1 MHLFICWYSYFLD
14 NKFYH
19 FPIKPDPVGHMRG
32 HMRVDIWKYNA
43 VARNWISM
51 NAVSQKHL
59 IVWGYT
65 EITGTAITG
74 VEPWD
79 SRAVLRL
86 PDLQQLRQRL
96 PVPVPRRQDA
106 RELFKRLLDWRHLPP
121 IAPISTGSS
130 AKPNHRLFTIY
141 FVRDFCFCSKWITSN
156 DCWAGAVRPKL
167 SLFIR

>member
-1 MHLFICWYSYFLD
+1 MIQILFPCLHLSFHNACPRYFKSRRDLLYLYFLD
-14 NKFYH
+14 DKFHH
-19 FPIKPDPVGHMRG
+19 FPIKPDPVG

-43 VARNWISM
+43 VARNWIST

-86 PDLQQLRQRL
+86 PDLRLLCQRL
-96 PVPVPRRQDA
+96 PVPVPLCRRDA
-106 RELFKRLLDWRHLPP
+106 RELFKRLLDWRRPPP
-121 IAPISTGSS
+121 IAPISTGLS
-130 AKPNHRLFTIY
+130 AKPNPKSFTIFTVEFY
-141 FVRDFCFCSKWITSN
+141 MI
-156 DCWAGAVRPKL
+156 
-167 SLFIR
+167 